1 MLHAPSSSHQQDF
14 TISIELW
21 HVLLEDFMRKS
32 RSRDF
37 CTCTYAMWP
46 GLVLA
51 VCVIALLHGRH
62 VGMLSIEKEIGNT
75 VDGPKRCVQDQKQK
89 PDADFVP
96 NLVNTV
102 CFVVNFIIQL
112 STFACNYQG
121 APFNTP
127 IKQTKGFFNMLKYS
141 YIFCLV
147 IIYDVMGIGTA
158 FSLVSNIAKLLFSSH
173 CQLFVT

>member
-1 MLHAPSSSHQQDF
+1 
-14 TISIELW
+14 
-21 HVLLEDFMRKS
+21 
-32 RSRDF
+32 
-37 CTCTYAMWP
+37 MWP

-62 VGMLSIEKEIGNT
+62 IGMLSIEKEIGNT

>member
-1 MLHAPSSSHQQDF
+1 
-14 TISIELW
+14 
-21 HVLLEDFMRKS
+21 
-32 RSRDF
+32 
-37 CTCTYAMWP
+37 
-46 GLVLA
+46 
-51 VCVIALLHGRH
+51 
-62 VGMLSIEKEIGNT
+62 MLSIENKIGVT
-75 VDGPKRCVQDQKQK
+75 FDGPKQCVQDQKQK

-112 STFACNYQG
+112 STFACNNQG

-158 FSLVSNIAKLLFSSH
+158 FSLVSNTAMLLFGSH
-173 CQLFVT
+173 CQLLVTWFPASTLYC

>member
-1 MLHAPSSSHQQDF
+1 MLAAS
-14 TISIELW
+14 
-21 HVLLEDFMRKS
+21 VR
-32 RSRDF
+32 
-37 CTCTYAMWP
+37 
-46 GLVLA
+46 
-51 VCVIALLHGRH
+51 ALLHSH
-62 VGMLSIEKEIGNT
+62 HAGMLSIDSKIGNT
-75 VDGPKRCVQDQKQK
+75 FDGLKRCVQDQKQK

-141 YIFCLV
+141 YIFCLI

-158 FSLVSNIAKLLFSSH
+158 FSLVSNTAMLLFGSH
-173 CQLFVT
+173 CQLLVTWFPAATLHC

>member
-1 MLHAPSSSHQQDF
+1 MGVTF
-14 TISIELW
+14 
-21 HVLLEDFMRKS
+21 
-32 RSRDF
+32 
-37 CTCTYAMWP
+37 
-46 GLVLA
+46 
-51 VCVIALLHGRH
+51 
-62 VGMLSIEKEIGNT
+62 
-75 VDGPKRCVQDQKQK
+75 DGPKQCVQDQKQK

-158 FSLVSNIAKLLFSSH
+158 FSLVSNIARLSFTSN
-173 CQLFVT
+173 CQLLVSRLHATSHLLSVCLQRLVLGSSAHCINTYYAILQAA

>member
-1 MLHAPSSSHQQDF
+1 MLTVS
-14 TISIELW
+14 
-21 HVLLEDFMRKS
+21 
-32 RSRDF
+32 
-37 CTCTYAMWP
+37 
-46 GLVLA
+46 G
-51 VCVIALLHGRH
+51 IALLHSQH
-62 VGMLSIEKEIGNT
+62 AGMQSIENKIGVT
-75 VDGPKRCVQDQKQK
+75 FDELKRCVQDQKQK

-147 IIYDVMGIGTA
+147 IIYDVLGIGTA
-158 FSLVSNIAKLLFSSH
+158 FSLVSNIALLLFSSH
-173 CQLFVT
+173 CQLLVS

>member
-1 MLHAPSSSHQQDF
+1 
-14 TISIELW
+14 
-21 HVLLEDFMRKS
+21 
-32 RSRDF
+32 
-37 CTCTYAMWP
+37 
-46 GLVLA
+46 
-51 VCVIALLHGRH
+51 
-62 VGMLSIEKEIGNT
+62 
-75 VDGPKRCVQDQKQK
+75 VQDQKQK

-121 APFNTP
+121 APF
-127 IKQTKGFFNMLKYS
+127 KQTKGFFNMLKYS

-158 FSLVSNIAKLLFSSH
+158 FSLVSNIALPLFSSH
-173 CQLFVT
+173 CQLLVS